1 MSTTS
6 ELRRLASH
14 IEGDVSTQSD
24 QAHSERRRVFYGEFN
39 EREPAAVV
47 AVANASD
54 VSKAVVFAMESDM
67 SLVVQGGGHSVLGHS
82 TTDGGLILDLSRL
95 KGLDIDADGRNAWA
109 GGGLLAGEYT
119 KATAE
124 HGLVTGFGDTPTVG
138 VTGITL
144 GGGVGFLHRKL
155 GLTLDS
161 VLGAEVVTAD
171 GQVRLI
177 DEENDPDLFWAIRGG
192 GGNFGVVTKL
202 HFSLY
207 PLDTVLGGMII
218 LPATPET
225 VANFVEIAENASD
238 DMSAIAG
245 VALAPPLPFLPA
257 EVHGRLILL
266 GVVVH
271 AGPPEIGESEVG
283 QIRKL
288 ATPLLDGIENI
299 PYPAI
304 YEEEGGPP
312 NPNAVSG
319 RSFFSDEFSVDDA
332 AAAID
337 ALEVSTAPM
346 SVIQLRVLGGAV
358 ARVPAETTAFA
369 HRDRKMIVNVI
380 SGFDEV
386 GDRPEHEEWVSATR
400 QRLQHGEGGVYINFH
415 ADDSEAAVREAYP
428 GSTWDRLVDV
438 KTKYDQ
444 ANLFSSN
451 HNIPPIGT
459 ESGG

>member
-1 MSTTS
+1 M
-6 ELRRLASH
+6 
-14 IEGDVSTQSD
+14 
-24 QAHSERRRVFYGEFN
+24 
-39 EREPAAVV
+39 
-47 AVANASD
+47 
-54 VSKAVVFAMESDM
+54 
-67 SLVVQGGGHSVLGHS
+67 
-82 TTDGGLILDLSRL
+82 
-95 KGLDIDADGRNAWA
+95 
-109 GGGLLAGEYT
+109 
-119 KATAE
+119 
-124 HGLVTGFGDTPTVG
+124 
-138 VTGITL
+138 
-144 GGGVGFLHRKL
+144 
-155 GLTLDS
+155 
-161 VLGAEVVTAD
+161 
-171 GQVRLI
+171 
-177 DEENDPDLFWAIRGG
+177 
-192 GGNFGVVTKL
+192 
-202 HFSLY
+202 
-207 PLDTVLGGMII
+207 
-218 LPATPET
+218 
-225 VANFVEIAENASD
+225 
-238 DMSAIAG
+238 
-245 VALAPPLPFLPA
+245 
-257 EVHGRLILL
+257 HGRLIML
-266 GVVVH
+266 GVAVH
-271 AGPPEIGESEVG
+271 AGPPEIAETEVG

-299 PYPAI
+299 PYSAI
-304 YEEEGGPP
+304 YEEESGPP

-369 HRDRKMIVNVI
+369 HRHRKMIVNVI
-380 SGFDEV
+380 SGFEEV

-428 GSTWDRLVDV
+428 GSTWDRLGDV

>member
-1 MSTTS
+1 M
-6 ELRRLASH
+6 
-14 IEGDVSTQSD
+14 
-24 QAHSERRRVFYGEFN
+24 
-39 EREPAAVV
+39 
-47 AVANASD
+47 
-54 VSKAVVFAMESDM
+54 
-67 SLVVQGGGHSVLGHS
+67 
-82 TTDGGLILDLSRL
+82 
-95 KGLDIDADGRNAWA
+95 
-109 GGGLLAGEYT
+109 
-119 KATAE
+119 
-124 HGLVTGFGDTPTVG
+124 
-138 VTGITL
+138 
-144 GGGVGFLHRKL
+144 GFLHRKL

-177 DEENDPDLFWAIRGG
+177 DEENDPDLFWAFRGG

-202 HFSLY
+202 CFALH

-218 LPATPET
+218 LPATPEI

-245 VALAPPLPFLPA
+245 VAVAPPLPFLPA
-257 EVHGRLILL
+257 EVHGRLIML
-266 GVVVH
+266 GVAVH
-271 AGPPEIGESEVG
+271 AGPPEIAETEVG

-299 PYPAI
+299 PYSAI

-369 HRDRKMIVNVI
+369 HRHRKMIVNVI
-380 SGFDEV
+380 SGFEEV